1 MSTTRPTRSLQQVCH
16 GETETGRRVSLRTG
30 RRTKAPTRTKERVKE
45 SASSEKLPRF
55 LQGLHPPHPQ
65 EERKGCLFPF
75 GLYST
80 GKGRDTGLPGRGKG
94 GGDPPEGKG
103 RWGGW

>member
-1 MSTTRPTRSLQQVCH
+1 M
-16 GETETGRRVSLRTG
+16 
-30 RRTKAPTRTKERVKE
+30 
-45 SASSEKLPRF
+45 ASSEKLPRF
-55 LQGLHPPHPQ
+55 LQGLHPPRPQ
-65 EERKGCLFPF
+65 KERKGCLLPY

-103 RWGGW
+103 DDGGVCVWRTGPVCREQGSTWWEESRRDPRKQGCV